1 MRSEVRK
8 RRLVPLNSRYG
19 NDDKFAQAASMRNN
33 PTPAEER
40 MWEILNTKVIAKY
53 PKHRFLPQHVLF
65 GYILDFYCPTLR
77 ICIEMDGEIHDYRK
91 DYDEIR
97 DKNLKR
103 NAIVVFHFQNK
114 EVFKTPKKV
123 ANRICKCIKA
133 KLMCVQE
140 SF

>member
-1 MRSEVRK
+1 MRSRVRK
-8 RRLVPLNSRYG
+8 RRLVPLYSKYSTG
-19 NDDKFAQAASMRNN
+19 DKFAQAASMRNN

-40 MWEILNTKVIAKY
+40 MWEILTKEVIVKH

-77 ICIEMDGEIHDYRK
+77 ICIEMDGDIHDYRK

-103 NAIVVFHFQNK
+103 NSIVVFRFRNK
-114 EVFKTPKKV
+114 DVFNTPKKV
-123 ANRICKCIKA
+123 VDRICKCIKA
-133 KLMCVQE
+133 KTR
-140 SF
+140 S